1 MDREAHAALHRVA
14 KGQTPLKDWTELIW
28 YSQTLPYKSFKLTE
42 KVSQGIR
49 MKRKFW
55 WKLMKWILKS
65 VSEITKKDFLEVH
78 SQHETEVS
86 IWIKIVTVVSKGLE
100 LFEL

>member
-1 MDREAHAALHRVA
+1 
-14 KGQTPLKDWTELIW
+14 
-28 YSQTLPYKSFKLTE
+28 
-42 KVSQGIR
+42 
-49 MKRKFW
+49 
-55 WKLMKWILKS
+55 MKWILRS
-65 VSEITKKDFLEVH
+65 VSEITKKDFLEVD